1 MAPRRDSAARARRAV
16 WLRVVAGKS
25 YQEIADTLWPCP
37 VHAPNGLA
45 TCSLC
50 GPLYRTHTGALK
62 AVRSHLNDELPMPS
76 GEQRA
81 AYVQEQN
88 AALRELASRAMRDAL
103 NPQASIAERSRA
115 NAAAVRALQRQARL
129 LGLDAPTVVQI
140 DDALTAEIQALA
152 DELTSGG

>member
-1 MAPRRDSAARARRAV
+1 MAPRKDTAGRARRAV
-16 WLRVVAGKS
+16 WLRVVAGKT

-37 VHAPNGLA
+37 AHTPNGLA
-45 TCSLC
+45 TCTLC
-50 GPLYRTHTGALK
+50 GPLYRTHTGAMR
-62 AVRSHLNDELPMPS
+62 AVRAHLNDELPMPS

-140 DDALTAEIQALA
+140 DDALTAEIQALV
-152 DELTSGG
+152 DELTAG